1 MNENNE
7 IVTQDQ
13 QQITATTQSVQA
25 LSDINLIYNPEIFG
39 YLEKM
44 SGFMAASGNA
54 VPQWLRN
61 NPGGCMSICI
71 LAWQNH
77 CNPFGLAGDSFCVTS
92 ENGSTMGVAS
102 YGAKATHAIVE
113 RACGS
118 GFEHDF
124 FGDWDR
130 IIGKVKQITGKNGK
144 PYYVPAWDRDKDEE
158 GLGVWVW
165 LRSDPDRK
173 LRLLMKQCQTRNSTN
188 WANNPQLQL
197 FYQAC
202 KVWARM
208 YKPGAVLG
216 ITSVDEIED
225 NANVLPTYPTPATVA
240 GNNKKTG
247 TKKDALKS
255 KLGINPDEAVNAEVV
270 EENTQ
275 PKVSER
281 VQAIIDMT
289 GAPVTVDKVVSYLQS
304 LGYCTDYGLDEIDQY
319 PENFRNRMAGDL
331 TNLVNQAAEFANK

>member
-1 MNENNE
+1 
-7 IVTQDQ
+7 
-13 QQITATTQSVQA
+13 
-25 LSDINLIYNPEIFG
+25 
-39 YLEKM
+39 
-44 SGFMAASGNA
+44 
-54 VPQWLRN
+54 
-61 NPGGCMSICI
+61 
-71 LAWQNH
+71 
-77 CNPFGLAGDSFCVTS
+77 
-92 ENGSTMGVAS
+92 
-102 YGAKATHAIVE
+102 
-113 RACGS
+113 
-118 GFEHDF
+118 
-124 FGDWDR
+124 
-130 IIGKVKQITGKNGK
+130 
-144 PYYVPAWDRDKDEE
+144 
-158 GLGVWVW
+158 
-165 LRSDPDRK
+165 
-173 LRLLMKQCQTRNSTN
+173 MKQCQTRNSTN

-225 NANVLPTYPTPATVA
+225 NANVLPTDPTAATVA

-270 EENTQ
+270 EETPQ

-289 GAPVTVDKVVSYLQS
+289 GAPVTVYEVVRYLQR
-304 LGYCTDYGLDEIDQY
+304 LGYCKEYGLDEIEKY

-331 TNLVNQAAEFANK
+331 TNLVNQAAELANK